1 MKLLLLILILFII
14 IAGFFK
20 YLKFVSSNEKEIE
33 NHVLKNL
40 SKKE

>member
-1 MKLLLLILILFII
+1 MKLLLLILILFIV

-20 YLKFVSSNEKEIE
+20 YLKFFYSNEKEIE
-33 NHVLKNL
+33 NYVLKNL